1 MMQSGR
7 IVQHLRCQGFLRN
20 LQRDHKLP
28 SRPHAAQQLRWRPAP
43 GARSQCRGVKTYSKP
58 PGKIQQMV
66 IDARTQ
72 HPIMFPFLLIAATGM
87 VSLLTMMAYDEYK
100 RENTQLT
107 PYPLPVEQRLRLA
120 LHYTHISP
128 DPETA
133 SGYFVDAL
141 KKAEELGMDP
151 YSKEFVGIRIRFS
164 EMLETFGHMRA
175 AIEILNDVT
184 KDFEQRLADLDER
197 KTPAV
202 NTLPVQPASGE
213 ESDTPIDIRKHLIKT
228 IIQAKVKLSSMWESE
243 YMQDTNMAKQTLSD
257 AVGLIVKETKDPQIN
272 GFTEENNAGMTT
284 GEIASILSQMGDL
297 YATTGEE
304 ANAVQVYMLALQP
317 LRASCNGSKSCKEVQ
332 VLSNIASTMDVALK
346 NPNAKVNG
354 KPITKASAAA
364 ARKAILRWA
373 DQAIGTAESVKPE
386 DRDSICELALLS
398 AQMTRADILL
408 DSGEKV
414 KSREAFSSL
423 LPILKEKKLTP
434 LIKVAEQGLEKA
446 SG

>member
-1 MMQSGR
+1 
-7 IVQHLRCQGFLRN
+7 
-20 LQRDHKLP
+20 
-28 SRPHAAQQLRWRPAP
+28 
-43 GARSQCRGVKTYSKP
+43 
-58 PGKIQQMV
+58 
-66 IDARTQ
+66 
-72 HPIMFPFLLIAATGM
+72 M
-87 VSLLTMMAYDEYK
+87 VSLLTMMAWDEYK
-100 RENTQLT
+100 RETTQLT

-133 SGYFVDAL
+133 SGYFVDAI

-184 KDFEQRLADLDER
+184 KEFEQRLAEMDDGKLKVLD
-197 KTPAV
+197 
-202 NTLPVQPASGE
+202 NQPVQPSSGE
-213 ESDTPIDIRKHLIKT
+213 DSGEPVIDMRKHLIKT

-272 GFTEENNAGMTT
+272 GFTEDNGAGLTT

-304 ANAVQVYMLALQP
+304 SNAVQVYVLALQP
-317 LRASCNGSKSCKEVQ
+317 LRVSCDGSKSCKEVQ

-354 KPITKASAAA
+354 KPITKSSAAA

-386 DRDSICELALLS
+386 DRDSICELAILS

-408 DSGEKV
+408 DSGEKA

-423 LPILKEKKLTP
+423 LPVLREKNLTP
-434 LIKVAEQGLEKA
+434 LIKVAEQGLAKA

>member
-1 MMQSGR
+1 
-7 IVQHLRCQGFLRN
+7 
-20 LQRDHKLP
+20 
-28 SRPHAAQQLRWRPAP
+28 
-43 GARSQCRGVKTYSKP
+43 
-58 PGKIQQMV
+58 MV

-72 HPIMFPFLLIAATGM
+72 HPILFPFLLIAATGM

-133 SGYFVDAL
+133 SGYFVDAI

-184 KDFEQRLADLDER
+184 KDFEQRLAELDDG
-197 KTPAV
+197 KHPV
-202 NTLPVQPASGE
+202 LPTELVQPSSGE
-213 ESDTPIDIRKHLIKT
+213 DDDGPPVDIRKHLIKT
-228 IIQAKVKLSSMWESE
+228 IVQAKVKLSSMWESD
-243 YMQDTNMAKQTLSD
+243 YMQDSNMAKQTLSD
-257 AVGLIVKETKDPQIN
+257 AVGLIVKETKNPQLN
-272 GFTEENNAGMTT
+272 GFTEDNGAGLTT

-317 LRASCNGSKSCKEVQ
+317 LRVSCDGSKSCKEVQ
-332 VLSNIASTMDVALK
+332 VLSNIASTMDIALK
-346 NPNAKVNG
+346 KPNAKVNG
-354 KPITKASAAA
+354 KPVTKSSAAA
-364 ARKAILRWA
+364 ARKAILKWA
-373 DQAIGTAESVKPE
+373 DMAIGTAEAVKPE
-386 DRDSICELALLS
+386 DRDTICELALLS
-398 AQMTRADILL
+398 AQMTRADVLL
-408 DSGEKV
+408 DSGEKA

-423 LPILKEKKLTP
+423 LPILREKNLAP

>member
-1 MMQSGR
+1 
-7 IVQHLRCQGFLRN
+7 
-20 LQRDHKLP
+20 
-28 SRPHAAQQLRWRPAP
+28 
-43 GARSQCRGVKTYSKP
+43 
-58 PGKIQQMV
+58 MV
-66 IDARTQ
+66 LDARTE
-72 HPIMFPFLLIAATGM
+72 HPILFPFLLIAATGM
-87 VSLLTMMAYDEYK
+87 VSLLTIMAYDEYK

-133 SGYFVDAL
+133 SSYFVDAI

-184 KDFEQRLADLDER
+184 KEFEQRLAEFDHGSQ
-197 KTPAV
+197 PIP
-202 NTLPVQPASGE
+202 NTELLQASSGE
-213 ESDTPIDIRKHLIKT
+213 NGAIDEQPMDLRKQLIKT

-243 YMQDTNMAKQTLSD
+243 YMQDSNMAKQTLSD
-257 AVGLIVKETKDPQIN
+257 AVGLIVKETKDPQLN
-272 GFTEENNAGMTT
+272 GFTEDNNAGLTT
-284 GEIASILSQMGDL
+284 GEIAAILSQMGDL

-317 LRASCNGSKSCKEVQ
+317 LRKSCDGSKSCKEVQ

-346 NPNAKVNG
+346 KPDAKVNG
-354 KPITKASAAA
+354 KPVTKSSAAA
-364 ARKAILRWA
+364 ARKAILKWA
-373 DQAIGTAESVKPE
+373 DQAIGTAEAVKPE

-408 DSGEKV
+408 DSGEKA

-423 LPILKEKKLTP
+423 LPLLREKKLTP

-446 SG
+446 GG